1 RPRDRGPA
9 RDPALRRAGHRPRS
23 DQHRRDLA
31 PDPRD
36 PRAHA
41 RHVDRGDARHR
52 AGPGDLRPG
61 GPADPRQAALR
72 RHTGR
77 VPREQ
82 RPRGARLRRPPGGG
96 TGRHPA
102 RRARRSGR
110 GERGGDVSTDK
121 PLPPPPPPR
130 GRHREVWVGLFV
142 VFGVLATI
150 VVLAVMTDA
159 ALFRGRYIINT
170 KVPNA
175 SGIRKGDP
183 VLMRGVNI
191 GRILSFTIQQ
201 QEVQMRLEIEGEY
214 PVPRDSRIELK
225 ASGLLGGMVADIVP
239 GSSPQSATWG
249 DTLPGG
255 TGVGLFDKMD
265 ALAGE
270 ADKVAKRVQGL
281 LSDDMVKDMQ
291 GSAAGARQ
299 SLDSLQAILKE
310 QRSELRALSA
320 SLKRSSEGLE
330 KVTTGPE
337 LERTT
342 KRIDEL

>member
-1 RPRDRGPA
+1 
-9 RDPALRRAGHRPRS
+9 
-23 DQHRRDLA
+23 
-31 PDPRD
+31 
-36 PRAHA
+36 
-41 RHVDRGDARHR
+41 
-52 AGPGDLRPG
+52 
-61 GPADPRQAALR
+61 
-72 RHTGR
+72 
-77 VPREQ
+77 
-82 RPRGARLRRPPGGG
+82 
-96 TGRHPA
+96 
-102 RRARRSGR
+102 
-110 GERGGDVSTDK
+110 VSTEK
-121 PLPPPPPPR
+121 PLPPPPPAR

-142 VFGVLATI
+142 VAGVLAT
-150 VVLAVMTDA
+150 VVILAVMTDA

-170 KVPNA
+170 TVPNA

-183 VLMRGVNI
+183 VLMHGVNI

-201 QEVQMRLEIEGEY
+201 QQVQMRLEIEGEY
-214 PVPRDSRIELK
+214 PVPKDSRVEIK

-239 GSSPQSATWG
+239 GASPQSATWG

-281 LSDDMVKDMQ
+281 LSDEMVSDMQ

-299 SLDSLQAILKE
+299 SLASLQAILKE
-310 QRSELRALSA
+310 QRGELRALSA

-342 KRIDEL
+342 KRIDELVGKLDGTATTFDRSAKSLDSILGRMDRGEGTLGKLSTDETLYKNVSEATENLNKATVELNKLLADFQAHPRKYINLKIF

>member
-1 RPRDRGPA
+1 
-9 RDPALRRAGHRPRS
+9 
-23 DQHRRDLA
+23 
-31 PDPRD
+31 
-36 PRAHA
+36 
-41 RHVDRGDARHR
+41 
-52 AGPGDLRPG
+52 
-61 GPADPRQAALR
+61 
-72 RHTGR
+72 
-77 VPREQ
+77 
-82 RPRGARLRRPPGGG
+82 
-96 TGRHPA
+96 
-102 RRARRSGR
+102 
-110 GERGGDVSTDK
+110 VSTDK

-342 KRIDEL
+342 KRIDELVGKLDGTATTFDRTAKSLDSILGRMDRGEGTLGKLSTDETLYKNAADATENLNKATVELNKLLADFQAHPRKYINLKVF

>member
-1 RPRDRGPA
+1 
-9 RDPALRRAGHRPRS
+9 
-23 DQHRRDLA
+23 
-31 PDPRD
+31 
-36 PRAHA
+36 
-41 RHVDRGDARHR
+41 
-52 AGPGDLRPG
+52 
-61 GPADPRQAALR
+61 
-72 RHTGR
+72 
-77 VPREQ
+77 
-82 RPRGARLRRPPGGG
+82 
-96 TGRHPA
+96 
-102 RRARRSGR
+102 
-110 GERGGDVSTDK
+110 VSTEK

-142 VFGVLATI
+142 VAGVLATI
-150 VVLAVMTDA
+150 VILAVMTDA

-191 GRILSFTIQQ
+191 GRILSFTILQ

-214 PVPRDSRIELK
+214 PVPKDSRVEIK
-225 ASGLLGGMVADIVP
+225 ASGLLGGMVADVIP
-239 GSSPQSATWG
+239 GSSTESVKWG

-265 ALAGE
+265 KLADE
-270 ADKVAKRVQGL
+270 ADKVAKRVQGM

-291 GSAAGARQ
+291 GSASGARQ
-299 SLDSLQAILKE
+299 SLEGLQAILKE
-310 QRSELRALSA
+310 QRGELRALSA

-342 KRIDEL
+342 KRIDELVGKLDGTATTFDRSAKSLDSILGRMDRGEGTLGKLSTDETLYKNAAEATENLNKATVELNKLLVDFQAHPRKYINLKIF

>member
-1 RPRDRGPA
+1 
-9 RDPALRRAGHRPRS
+9 
-23 DQHRRDLA
+23 
-31 PDPRD
+31 
-36 PRAHA
+36 
-41 RHVDRGDARHR
+41 
-52 AGPGDLRPG
+52 
-61 GPADPRQAALR
+61 
-72 RHTGR
+72 
-77 VPREQ
+77 
-82 RPRGARLRRPPGGG
+82 
-96 TGRHPA
+96 
-102 RRARRSGR
+102 
-110 GERGGDVSTDK
+110 VSTDK

-159 ALFRGRYIINT
+159 ALFRGRYIIST
-170 KVPNA
+170 TVPNA

-201 QEVQMRLEIEGEY
+201 QQVQMRLEIEGEY
-214 PVPRDSRIELK
+214 PVPKDSRVELK

-239 GSSPQSATWG
+239 GASPQSATWG

-291 GSAAGARQ
+291 GSATGARQ
-299 SLDSLQAILKE
+299 SLESLQSILKE
-310 QRSELRALSA
+310 QRGELRSISA

-342 KRIDEL
+342 KRIDELVTKLDGTAATFDKSSKSLDSILGRMDRGEGTLGKLSTDETLYKNAAEATENLNKATVELNKLLADFQAHPRKYINLKVF

>member
-1 RPRDRGPA
+1 M
-9 RDPALRRAGHRPRS
+9 
-23 DQHRRDLA
+23 
-31 PDPRD
+31 
-36 PRAHA
+36 
-41 RHVDRGDARHR
+41 
-52 AGPGDLRPG
+52 
-61 GPADPRQAALR
+61 
-72 RHTGR
+72 
-77 VPREQ
+77 
-82 RPRGARLRRPPGGG
+82 
-96 TGRHPA
+96 
-102 RRARRSGR
+102 
-110 GERGGDVSTDK
+110 STEK

-142 VFGVLATI
+142 VAGVLATVI
-150 VVLAVMTDA
+150 ILAVMTDA

-191 GRILSFTIQQ
+191 GRILSFTILQ

-214 PVPRDSRIELK
+214 PVPKDSRVEIK
-225 ASGLLGGMVADIVP
+225 ASGLLGGMVADVIP
-239 GSSPQSATWG
+239 GSSSQSVTWG

-291 GSAAGARQ
+291 GSARGTRE
-299 SLDSLQAILKE
+299 SLESLQAILKE
-310 QRSELRALSA
+310 QRGELRALTA
-320 SLKRSSEGLE
+320 SLKRSAEGLE

-342 KRIDEL
+342 KKVDALVTKLDGTATTFDSSAKSLDSILARMERGEGTLGKLIKDETLYKNAAEATENLNKATVELNKLLVDFQAHPRKYINLKVF

>member
-1 RPRDRGPA
+1 
-9 RDPALRRAGHRPRS
+9 
-23 DQHRRDLA
+23 
-31 PDPRD
+31 
-36 PRAHA
+36 
-41 RHVDRGDARHR
+41 
-52 AGPGDLRPG
+52 
-61 GPADPRQAALR
+61 
-72 RHTGR
+72 
-77 VPREQ
+77 
-82 RPRGARLRRPPGGG
+82 
-96 TGRHPA
+96 
-102 RRARRSGR
+102 
-110 GERGGDVSTDK
+110 VSTDK

-342 KRIDEL
+342 KRIDELVGKLDGTAATFDSSAKSLDSILARMERGEGTLGKLSKDETLYKNAAEATENLNKATVELNKLLVDFQAHPRKYINLKVF